1 MLGGTAQTNK
11 LIGQKLAGGFNTQED
26 CKAGKN
32 GAIVCSRESPRRW
45 GRQDP
50 EHVLCAGQGTIQQQQ
65 PSNLKV
71 RDVGRRGAWLASGRA
86 A

>member
-1 MLGGTAQTNK
+1 MQGVRPRREVGGWGMLGGTAQTNK
-11 LIGQKLAGGFNTQED
+11 LIGQKLAGGFNTED

-50 EHVLCAGQGTIQQQQ
+50 EHVLCAGKAQYS
-65 PSNLKV
+65 SNNQ
-71 RDVGRRGAWLASGRA
+71 AT
-86 A
+86 